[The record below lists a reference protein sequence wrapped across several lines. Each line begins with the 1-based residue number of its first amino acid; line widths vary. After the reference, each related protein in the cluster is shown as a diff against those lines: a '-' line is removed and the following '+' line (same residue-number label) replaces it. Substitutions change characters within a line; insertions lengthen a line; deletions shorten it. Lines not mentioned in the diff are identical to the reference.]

1 MEALVMAVVLVG
13 CLVCRPL
20 GVLVGGTLAAIGLCR
35 TLEWF
40 RTGR

>member
-1 MEALVMAVVLVG
+1 MEGLVIAVVLVA

-20 GVLVGGTLAAIGLCR
+20 GVLVGGTMAAIGLCR
-35 TLEWF
+35 TLEWL